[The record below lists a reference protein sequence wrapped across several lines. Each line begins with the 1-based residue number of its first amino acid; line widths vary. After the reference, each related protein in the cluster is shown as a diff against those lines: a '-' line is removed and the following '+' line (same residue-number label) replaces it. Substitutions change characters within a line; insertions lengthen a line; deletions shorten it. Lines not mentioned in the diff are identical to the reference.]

1 MSYTAAG
8 FSLLSM
14 YQGYLG
20 AEAEKQGH
28 LAQADEFELMA
39 VQTDITRKFNWQQ
52 RNARTKQLQINTMQ
66 SGMDKAAMAGLQG
79 HKTTENIRADIGG
92 SGVALGGGTANEV
105 IANQPIQKANT
116 QLAIMQGTEQRMD
129 SIFQNAVAVNKME
142 DFKANMAISN
152 YKRKAARSRKTAET
166 AFMLGMFNAF
176 SSAATTYKA
185 TGGDYST
192 DSFADFNDTIFY
204 DDPNSGWYD
213 TWNHGTHYPH
223 KAGPLPGQDNTYL
236 RGQHRL

>member
-105 IANQPIQKANT
+105 IANQHIQNANT

-129 SIFQNAVAVNKME
+129 SIFQNAVAVNKMADWE
-142 DFKANMAISN
+142 ANMKIKGF
-152 YKRKAARSRKTAET
+152 KRKAANARSSAEAAYTAG
-166 AFMLGMFNAF
+166 LFNAF
-176 SSAATTYKA
+176 TSAASVYSS
-185 TGGDYST
+185 TGGEWSMEG
-192 DSFADFNDTIFY
+192 FE
-204 DDPNSGWYD
+204 DDPTTGWYD
-213 TWNHGTHYPH
+213 TWDHGTHYGH
-223 KAGPLPGQDNTYL
+223 KAGALPGRDGTYL
-236 RGQHRL
+236 RGSYKL

>member
-105 IANQPIQKANT
+105 IANQHIQNANT
-116 QLAIMQGTEQRMD
+116 QLAIMQGTEQ
-129 SIFQNAVAVNKME
+129 
-142 DFKANMAISN
+142 
-152 YKRKAARSRKTAET
+152 
-166 AFMLGMFNAF
+166 
-176 SSAATTYKA
+176 
-185 TGGDYST
+185 
-192 DSFADFNDTIFY
+192 
-204 DDPNSGWYD
+204 
-213 TWNHGTHYPH
+213 
-223 KAGPLPGQDNTYL
+223 
-236 RGQHRL
+236 